1 MLTEVNNIQMPEFK
15 VSREACFN
23 TEPIVLNPELKEF
36 THFVTNL
43 TLQPNLYCF
52 QDRNNNTT
60 EFVKVSPNGDSIQ
73 AVASFP
79 VLFSHVT

>member
-1 MLTEVNNIQMPEFK
+1 MLTQVDNLQMPEFK
-15 VSREACFN
+15 VNREACFR
-23 TEPIVLNPELKEF
+23 TEPLVLNPELKEF

-43 TLQPNLYCF
+43 TLQPNLYVF
-52 QDRNNNTT
+52 QDRQNNTT
-60 EFVKVSPNGDSIQ
+60 EFVKVAPNGESIQ